1 MKRLT
6 PARKPVL
13 SSKAA
18 ELRGRAELK
27 LQAVGAPQQGRLMT
41 DELRRRAAA
50 QLRERRKS
58 QRSKAQAAN
67 STADNARL
75 LHELQVHQVELELQ
89 NAELQEARDRMER
102 LLEKYTDLY
111 DFAPV
116 GYFSL
121 DEQGRILEANLTGAA
136 LLGVERARLL
146 NRRLPPFLVPASRP
160 VFLSF
165 LERVFAGTEEEVCCA
180 ALAKEDAAIL
190 WASFH
195 GTSTRSA
202 GAPPTCCRVAVSD
215 ITSLKQAEET
225 HRRMEDLAVS
235 NRELQREI
243 VRRQGVE
250 EALRKSKRH
259 QTGLVEQSHQMQ
271 EQLRHLS
278 HQILQA
284 QEEERKRISRELH
297 DEITQTLVGI
307 NVRLA
312 SLARQ
317 AKLEPERLRQQLAH
331 TQRLVEKSVN
341 SVRQFARE
349 LRPSTLDDLGL
360 SSTLQSFLKEFIKET
375 GICVRFTTFAGVD
388 QLHSD
393 ARTVLFRVVQSA
405 LTNVAKHAHASSVEV
420 SIRKLRDRVCLRIT
434 DDGRSFVVA
443 RVLSAKGRKRLGLLG
458 MRERVE
464 MLGGTFGIVSAP
476 GQGTTVLARIPHS
489 DVRRRRPS
497 RSRHSGRG
505 PTPSTGSRMRTSSD
519 RAQAA
524 FK

>member
-1 MKRLT
+1 VKRLT
-6 PARKPVL
+6 PARKPVP
-13 SSKAA
+13 SSNAA

-89 NAELQEARDRMER
+89 NAELQEARDRMES

-136 LLGVERARLL
+136 LLGVERARVL
-146 NRRLPPFLVPASRP
+146 NRRLPAFLVPASRP

-180 ALAKEDAAIL
+180 ALAKEDAAIV

-195 GTSTRSA
+195 GTSRRSA
-202 GAPPTCCRVAVSD
+202 GDPPTCCQVAVSD

-317 AKLEPERLRQQLAH
+317 ARLEPERLRQQLAQ

-349 LRPSTLDDLGL
+349 LRPATLDDLGL
-360 SSTLQSFLKEFIKET
+360 SSTLHSFLKEFIKET

-420 SIRKLRDRVCLRIT
+420 SIQKLRDRVCLRIT

-497 RSRHSGRG
+497 RSRDSGHG
-505 PTPSTGSRMRTSSD
+505 PRPSNRSRMRTSSD